1 MATELGFEAGS
12 VTAVFAPSVSSP
24 ALGGWSDSL
33 PERRSVRALVA
44 TRVSL
49 VDAVVMSVTG
59 SSVVNPLYSSGVIG
73 APAPGGRAGGT
84 QALRFLVKTLPM
96 ITCLRESMGSRDP
109 TFVPVGPHSYGDFE
123 F

>member
-1 MATELGFEAGS
+1 MATELFFEAS
-12 VTAVFAPSVSSP
+12 FVTIVFAPSVSSP

-44 TRVSL
+44 ARVSP
-49 VDAVVMSVTG
+49 VNAVVVSIIG
-59 SSVVNPLYSSGVIG
+59 SSVVNLLHSSGVIG

-84 QALRFLVKTLPM
+84 HSLLFLVKTLPM
-96 ITCLRESMGSRDP
+96 VTCLRESMRSRDP